1 MSKKTEYASC
11 FNDDDFVESSGEM
24 HELTVTITL
33 CEYRNLIREQ
43 ARAELEIERKDEEI
57 AALTEKCDS
66 LTKALAACKLPDW
79 INAIGKALSGMQ
91 EDEEDDAAE
100 EDDTE
105 RTDEQ

>member
-1 MSKKTEYASC
+1 MSLKTEYASC

-33 CEYRNLIREQ
+33 CEYRNLIQEI
-43 ARAELEIERKDEEI
+43 ARQEFWLERKDEQIEE
-57 AALTEKCDS
+57 LKEKNNS

-91 EDEEDDAAE
+91 ADEEDDAAE